1 MISFQSAR
9 ASHQRF
15 FEQGISM
22 SKTFVLA
29 ALLCFSLGILAHR
42 LLFEAAD
49 NACHVANESR
59 LPSKLPTHNL

>member
-29 ALLCFSLGILAHR
+29 AMLCFSLGILADQ
-42 LLFEAAD
+42 LLFEDVD
-49 NACHVANESR
+49 NACHAENWSHL
-59 LPSKLPTHNL
+59 LPKLPTP